1 MRFCRLVFAATMSA
15 CAATAAAQ
23 AWPVKPV
30 RLVAPFPAGG
40 GTDIFA
46 RTIGQKLGAA
56 WNQQIVIDNRAGAAG
71 MIGGGFVARSAPD
84 GYTLLLTTLDT
95 LAIIPHI
102 NKKPL
107 YDSLHDFSPILMV
120 ASAPNLLVVH
130 PSVPARSVREL
141 MTLAKSRPGQLNYAS
156 NGYGTL
162 SHLTGELFRLQTDA
176 NVVHVPYNGGPP
188 ALLGVVTGQASMLFT
203 SIPTALPQV
212 KAGRLRALAVGNP
225 TRVDSVKELPTV
237 ADTLPGFESV
247 QRWAILGPAGTP
259 ADLVAKI
266 NRDVTAALNDEDIKA
281 SFAAQGAK
289 ALGGSPAE
297 FAAFIKADY
306 DKWGRV
312 VGAAGI
318 RPE

>member
-1 MRFCRLVFAATMSA
+1 MRFCRLMFAATMSA

-23 AWPVKPV
+23 SWPDKTV

-130 PSVPARSVREL
+130 PSVPA
-141 MTLAKSRPGQLNYAS
+141 
-156 NGYGTL
+156 
-162 SHLTGELFRLQTDA
+162 
-176 NVVHVPYNGGPP
+176 
-188 ALLGVVTGQASMLFT
+188 
-203 SIPTALPQV
+203 
-212 KAGRLRALAVGNP
+212 
-225 TRVDSVKELPTV
+225 
-237 ADTLPGFESV
+237 
-247 QRWAILGPAGTP
+247 
-259 ADLVAKI
+259 
-266 NRDVTAALNDEDIKA
+266 
-281 SFAAQGAK
+281 
-289 ALGGSPAE
+289 
-297 FAAFIKADY
+297 
-306 DKWGRV
+306 
-312 VGAAGI
+312 
-318 RPE
+318 

>member
-1 MRFCRLVFAATMSA
+1 MNA
-15 CAATAAAQ
+15 
-23 AWPVKPV
+23 
-30 RLVAPFPAGG
+30 
-40 GTDIFA
+40 
-46 RTIGQKLGAA
+46 
-56 WNQQIVIDNRAGAAG
+56 
-71 MIGGGFVARSAPD
+71 APD
-84 GYTLLLTTLDT
+84 GYTLM
-95 LAIIPHI
+95 LANTGVMVINPALYPRLPYAVLRDLIPVARTAQQ
-102 NKKPL
+102 PL
-107 YDSLHDFSPILMV
+107 
-120 ASAPNLLVVH
+120 ALVVH